1 MCTVADI
8 FKQNDN
14 I

>member
-8 FKQNDN
+8 FKQYDN